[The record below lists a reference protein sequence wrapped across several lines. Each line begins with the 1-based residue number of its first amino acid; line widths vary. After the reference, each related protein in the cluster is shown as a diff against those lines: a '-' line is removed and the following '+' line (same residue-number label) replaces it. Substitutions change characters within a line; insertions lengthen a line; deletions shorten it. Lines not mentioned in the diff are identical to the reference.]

1 MNPSTIFWGQKL
13 SPTNENITN
22 IPVIGTAIRTICTR
36 LKPYLYVVFLSVSV
50 SVSVFAC
57 QLCLCVCDR
66 VWLYSSNST
75 AAVQKQKKRFT
86 IRQVHLQSCALKMG
100 WQQPA
105 SLLRGPTCY
114 LFSWLYSRPRPLVI
128 RQIFTCEAEER
139 RSESVWRISKL

>member
-66 VWLYSSNST
+66 V
-75 AAVQKQKKRFT
+75 
-86 IRQVHLQSCALKMG
+86 
-100 WQQPA
+100 
-105 SLLRGPTCY
+105 
-114 LFSWLYSRPRPLVI
+114 
-128 RQIFTCEAEER
+128 
-139 RSESVWRISKL
+139 